1 MSANKRERLE
11 IYYEMNEEDQSID
24 DSNEIFDF
32 QFRWNILSTL

>member
-32 QFRWNILSTL
+32 QFRWNILSTI